1 MSLYSIIEE
10 PVITE
15 KIMLQR
21 EFDNKVSFFVSKSAN
36 KIEIKKAV
44 EKIFNVTVENV
55 SVLNVKG
62 KPKKQGKFE
71 GFKRDRKKAIIK
83 LKEGDKIDYFEGA

>member
-21 EFDNKVSFFVSKSAN
+21 EFDNKVAFFVSKSAN